1 MKGNRKAAEEIILSW
16 VKDVDLSG
24 RTLNYYKER
33 FSKMTDT
40 QFEKWIEDLEAERD
54 YVHII
59 MENMVNRSV
68 TTENNMKVAE
78 KRGVPFF
85 ERIWIVH
92 PKTKKR
98 YLSNVPYP
106 ILLLP
111 IKRQIETIENKR
123 AIPSATSKK
132 RDEMTGQLLSA
143 EMSMSLPETQIL
155 YAMGL
160 ESVIV
165 ESLKYRGGDIE
176 GGNEFD
182 KRLLETGE
190 VSINNLLE
198 TETRVRSTDTLKML
212 LLGMHYDNNL

>member
-1 MKGNRKAAEEIILSW
+1 MPNRKAAEEVILAW

-24 RTLNYYKER
+24 FSLNYYKER

-40 QFEKWIEDLEAERD
+40 QFEKWMQDLEAGRD
-54 YVHII
+54 YVSVIS
-59 MENMVNRSV
+59 ENMGNGKITV
-68 TTENNMKVAE
+68 ENNLKVAE
-78 KRGVPFF
+78 KRGVPMH
-85 ERIWIVH
+85 ERVWLIH

-98 YLSNVPYP
+98 YLSNIPYP

-132 RDEMTGQLLSA
+132 RDEMTGQLMGA
-143 EMSMSLPETQIL
+143 EMSLSLPETQIL

-160 ESVIV
+160 ESVVV
-165 ESLKYRGGDIE
+165 ESLKYRGGDVE

-182 KRLLETGE
+182 RRLLENGE
-190 VSINNLLE
+190 VEINSLLE
-198 TETRVRSTDTLKML
+198 VDTRVRSTDTLKAL
-212 LLGMHYDNNL
+212 WLGMHYDNNL

>member
-1 MKGNRKAAEEIILSW
+1 MKGNRKAAEEIILAW
-16 VKDVDLSG
+16 VKDVYLSG

-33 FSKMTDT
+33 FKEMTDI
-40 QFEKWIEDLEAERD
+40 QFDRWIQELEAGRD
-54 YVHII
+54 YVSII
-59 MENMVNRSV
+59 SENMGQRSLSV
-68 TTENNMKVAE
+68 ENNHKVAE
-78 KRGVPFF
+78 KRGVPLF

-98 YLSNVPYP
+98 YLSNIPYP

-123 AIPSATSKK
+123 AIPSVTSKK
-132 RDEMTGQLLSA
+132 RDEMTGQLLGA

-160 ESVIV
+160 KAVVV

-182 KRLLETGE
+182 RRLLETGE

-198 TETRVRSTDTLKML
+198 TDTSVRSTDTLRVL
-212 LLGMHYDNNL
+212 LYGMHYDNNL

>member
-143 EMSMSLPETQIL
+143 EMSMSLRETQIL